1 MESSIAQDHFLLI
14 STSLKNAIGFLSKKE
29 YSALNSAQVSLFK
42 EAYRELNRLRAS
54 LDDLTLVSLS
64 VRNIFE
70 IYLILKH
77 VRADEKALHKWY
89 GQSHKDSKEIRDG
102 FIRLMEKRN
111 LDTAELR
118 KMQDFEDHNLAASPF
133 QSEHSFNMKIL
144 SEKYGH
150 LDDYLL
156 VYKLSSKLVHPS
168 SMKVMVYDVLSEN
181 TNYLNVVLEM
191 GVHFT
196 HELNDYAVSVVTKA

>member
-42 EAYRELNRLRAS
+42 EAYRELDRLRAS

-196 HELNDYAVSVVTKA
+196 HELNDYVVSVVTKA

>member
-42 EAYRELNRLRAS
+42 EACRELNRLRAS

-77 VRADEKALHKWY
+77 VGADEKALHKWY

-196 HELNDYAVSVVTKA
+196 HELNDYVVSVVTKA